1 MSSSKTIVN
10 DYEIPSWAGKP
21 PIGLHLDVMKDGKLI
36 QKLMIDEQ
44 KYYFFGRNRE
54 TCDFHTDHASCSR
67 VHAVLVWHKHLSR
80 PFIVDLG
87 SAHGSFIGN
96 VKLEHN
102 KPQQVFID
110 SQLKFGASTRV
121 YIIRGILG

>member
-1 MSSSKTIVN
+1 MSSSKTQVVN

-36 QKLMIDEQ
+36 QKLMIDEK

-54 TCDFHTDHASCSR
+54 TCDFHIDHASCSR

-87 SAHGSFIGN
+87 SAHGTFIGN

-110 SQLKFGASTRV
+110 SQLKFGASTRF
-121 YIIRGILG
+121 YIIRGIF